1 MIDLVF
7 RPLEAPANRPRKRSQ
22 FKATWMKTLDLLEY
36 ELAQL
41 GAKDIVVQAGFALS
55 EIRND
60 GWPRGGAKA
69 KHPAVV
75 LSFRDRKGNPLS
87 FPCDSYDRYEDNLR
101 AIGLSLEALRAV
113 NRYGVTKGHEQYQG
127 FAQLSAPPD
136 PKKWSVEDA
145 AEWMAQRSHSRTSAI
160 LGDYNELNQA
170 YRVAASRLH
179 PDRNPDM
186 RADWDRLQEAKALLD
201 AYFSK
206 GASAC

>member
-7 RPLEAPANRPRKRSQ
+7 RPLAAPPDRPRRRSQ
-22 FKATWMKTLDLLEY
+22 FRSTWIKTLDLLEY
-36 ELAQL
+36 ELREL
-41 GAKDIVVQAGFALS
+41 GAKDIIVQAGFALT

-87 FPCDSYDRYEDNLR
+87 FPCDTYDSYEDNLR

-127 FAQLSAPPD
+127 FAQIAGPPD
-136 PKKWSVEDA
+136 PKRWSVDEA
-145 AEWMAQRSHSRTSAI
+145 AVWLAERG
-160 LGDYNELNQA
+160 LGDKTSILADREQLILA
-170 YRVAASRLH
+170 YRVAASKMH
-179 PDRNPDM
+179 PDRNPEA
-186 RADWDRLQEAKALLD
+186 RGDWDRLQQAKSLLD
-201 AYFSK
+201 AHFAAK
-206 GASAC
+206 GASA